1 MTVVGTEYMADQPSG
16 GNYNLSDPPPS
27 LVSPSSDQQLGMMAP
42 DGFQDGQLASNEGV
56 TSVGVQAPGTGK
68 APPLV
73 VRKVPRTE
81 AARKC
86 RRQLDIV
93 YKLII
98 WHLWKEPMS
107 YSRIKELTGFGKGTI
122 NRVLGELK
130 VLRLPRT
137 ELTIEAQEGTRVF
150 VLTIDM

>member
-1 MTVVGTEYMADQPSG
+1 MGE
-16 GNYNLSDPPPS
+16 
-27 LVSPSSDQQLGMMAP
+27 
-42 DGFQDGQLASNEGV
+42 
-56 TSVGVQAPGTGK
+56 QAPGTGK

-73 VRKVPRTE
+73 VRRVQRTDAE
-81 AARKC
+81 MKC
-86 RRQLDIV
+86 RQQLDIV
-93 YKLII
+93 DKLTI
-98 WHLWKEPMS
+98 WHLWKGPMS